1 MTPGSLEGTTYMTAV
16 PVATTAGGPAPA
28 AAASA
33 IANPA
38 PLGLVAFGLTTLLL
52 SFINAGIIPSTGPTS
67 GSIFVV
73 LAVAIPFGGATQVLA
88 GMWEFRTGNT
98 FGAVAFTSYG
108 AFWISFVLI
117 NTLFGADLPKDPTPI
132 LGLYALAWGIF
143 TAYMFIASLGG
154 ASRAVSVVFILLAL
168 TFFALAIGFWG
179 KSTSWTNIAGYLGIA
194 TAVAA
199 IYTSFAGVANAN
211 FKRTVLPI

>member
-1 MTPGSLEGTTYMTAV
+1 MTPDSSEGITTMTAV
-16 PVATTAGGPAPA
+16 PVVAAVEVPAPVPVV
-28 AAASA
+28 SP

-52 SFINAGIIPSTGPTS
+52 SFINAGVIPADSVA
-67 GSIFVV
+67 VV
-73 LAVAIPFGGATQVLA
+73 LATAIPFGGVAQILA

-98 FGAVAFTSYG
+98 FGATAFTSYG
-108 AFWISFVLI
+108 MFWISFVLI
-117 NTLFGADLPKDPTPI
+117 NTTFGSLLPKDPTPI

-154 ASRAVSVVFILLAL
+154 ASRAVSLVFLLLAL
-168 TFFALAIGFWG
+168 TFIALAIGFWG
-179 KSTSWTNIAGYLGIA
+179 HAVTGTGWNQIAGILGIA

-199 IYTSFAGVANAN
+199 IYTSFAFVANATYR
-211 FKRTVLPI
+211 RTLLPT

>member
-1 MTPGSLEGTTYMTAV
+1 MATVSGATQA
-16 PVATTAGGPAPA
+16 PVAPAPA
-28 AAASA
+28 AT

-52 SFINAGIIPSTGPTS
+52 SFINANIIPASTLP
-67 GSIFVV
+67 IV
-73 LAVAIPFGGATQVLA
+73 LATAIPFGGACQIFA

-98 FGAVAFTSYG
+98 FGATAFTSYG

-117 NTLFGADLPKDPTPI
+117 QTVFVKELGPDPTPM
-132 LGLYALAWGIF
+132 LGLYAFAWGLF
-143 TAYMFIASLGG
+143 TLYMFAASLAG
-154 ASRAVSVVFILLAL
+154 AKAVSLVFILLAI
-168 TFFALAIGFWG
+168 TFFFLALGFWA
-179 KSTSWTNIAGYLGIA
+179 KSPSGTSTFGLTTVGGYVGIL

-199 IYTSFAGVANAN
+199 MYTSFAGVLNAN

>member
-1 MTPGSLEGTTYMTAV
+1 MA
-16 PVATTAGGPAPA
+16 APAPSMA
-28 AAASA
+28 AAV

-52 SFINAGIIPSTGPTS
+52 SFINAGVIPGTS
-67 GSIFVV
+67 VPVV
-73 LAVAIPFGGATQVLA
+73 LATAIPFGGLCQLLA

-98 FGAVAFTSYG
+98 FGATAFTSYG

-117 NTLFGADLPKDPTPI
+117 NTTFGAELPKDPTPI

-143 TAYMFIASLGG
+143 TLYMFAASLGG
-154 ASRAVSVVFILLAL
+154 ASRAVSLVFLLLAL

-179 KSTSWTNIAGYLGIA
+179 HDAGGTGWTQIGGILGIL

-199 IYTSFAGVANAN
+199 MYTSFAGVLNAN

>member
-1 MTPGSLEGTTYMTAV
+1 MTPGSLEGITFMTAV

-28 AAASA
+28 VVVSP

-52 SFINAGIIPSTGPTS
+52 SFINAGIIPPDSTA
-67 GSIFVV
+67 VV
-73 LAVAIPFGGATQVLA
+73 LATAIPFGGVAQILA

-98 FGAVAFTSYG
+98 FGATAFTSYG
-108 AFWISFVLI
+108 MFWISFVLI
-117 NTLFGADLPKDPTPI
+117 NTTFGSLLPKDPTPI

-143 TAYMFIASLGG
+143 TAYMFIASAGG
-154 ASRAVSVVFILLAL
+154 ASRAVSLVFLLLAL
-168 TFFALAIGFWG
+168 TFIALAIGFWG
-179 KSTSWTNIAGYLGIA
+179 HDLSGHGWNQIAGYLGIA

-199 IYTSFAGVANAN
+199 MYTSFAGVTNAN
-211 FKRTVLPI
+211 FKRTLLPI